1 MQTFLNKFLIFF
13 SIVLLSM
20 LCISE
25 CKRNKEKKTVV
36 REAIKYDNYSGARYD
51 SGFAETR
58 AYEASINELKGLQL
72 DMKKQI
78 GSLKNLNFFTE
89 VKTTFKDSV
98 KTYLRDSVLFDTVR
112 VKTFNFK
119 DQYSQINGIVS
130 GDSIQVEYKV
140 DAPLQ
145 VIVYRKR
152 EHKLRFWQKKKTFVK
167 VVSDNKKVSFDS
179 LRVVVAK

>member
-1 MQTFLNKFLIFF
+1 
-13 SIVLLSM
+13 M

-25 CKRNKEKKTVV
+25 YKRNKEKKTVV

-58 AYEASINELKGLQL
+58 AYLATVHELQGLQL
-72 DMKKQI
+72 EELRKQI
-78 GSLKNLNFFTE
+78 GSLKNLNSFTE
-89 VKTTFKDSV
+89 VKTTFKDSI
-98 KTYLRDSVLFDTVR
+98 KTYLRDSVLFDTVK

-130 GDSIQVEYKV
+130 GDSIQVDYKV

-145 VIVYRKR
+145 VYVYRKR
-152 EHKLRFWQKKKTFVK
+152 EKFWQKKKTFVTVK
-167 VVSDNKKVSFDS
+167 SDNKKVLFDS
-179 LRVVVAK
+179 LRVVVIKN